1 MIMRIVIT
9 TTAVCLAISSL
20 ATATAE
26 QANLQQ
32 SAEISETN
40 LHQQNV
46 DPDEARINVNVT
58 AIAAR
63 LINDYVTPTICS
75 VSPEF
80 CAKHQLQSRGI
91 QSYLATAGTL
101 LAGVLGV
108 IMTKISLLI
117 ALSLLSTVIGKMLL
131 FYALF
136 KTGPPHPYYKAAHH
150 HAQPFVKYTKDKY
163 YIKNTPS
170 VHNHDVIVDSPP
182 EHSSPYHAY
191 SPSILDSSVHDH
203 KLKGVSYYKR

>member
-1 MIMRIVIT
+1 MIIRIVIT
-9 TTAVCLAISSL
+9 ITTVSLVISSL

-26 QANLQQ
+26 TEASQQQ
-32 SAEISETN
+32 SAEVSKTN
-40 LHQQNV
+40 VQNV
-46 DPDEARINVNVT
+46 APDEAEINVT

-63 LINDYVTPTICS
+63 LINDYVTPTVCS
-75 VSPEF
+75 YSPEF

-108 IMTKISLLI
+108 IMTKITVLI

-131 FYALF
+131 VYAFF
-136 KTGPPHPYYKAAHH
+136 KTDPHHHYPNYKSAHH

-170 VHNHDVIVDSPP
+170 VHSHDVVVDSPS

-191 SPSILDSSVHDH
+191 SPSVVDSSVHDH
-203 KLKGVSYYKR
+203 KLKGVSYY